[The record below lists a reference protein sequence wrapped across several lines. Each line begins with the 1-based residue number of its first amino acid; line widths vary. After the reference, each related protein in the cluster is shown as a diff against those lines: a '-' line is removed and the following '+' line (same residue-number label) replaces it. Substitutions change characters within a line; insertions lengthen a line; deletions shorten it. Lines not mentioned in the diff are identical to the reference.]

1 MSFDDI
7 EININNN
14 IRNDIFT
21 SVIAEESP
29 IVMQL
34 KELGYDNI
42 YSRRVFYYLH
52 PENLDEALNYMAIE
66 NGIIQHRFIQERNNS
81 NDICYICGER
91 RRKHLN
97 ERNDLIDDDNNINN
111 NNDINTLNKFEE
123 DQKQED
129 IINESLNQK
138 KI

>member
-52 PENLDEALNYMAIE
+52 PENLV
-66 NGIIQHRFIQERNNS
+66 
-81 NDICYICGER
+81 
-91 RRKHLN
+91 KH
-97 ERNDLIDDDNNINN
+97 
-111 NNDINTLNKFEE
+111 
-123 DQKQED
+123 
-129 IINESLNQK
+129 
-138 KI
+138 